1 MGFGT
6 APITSTAAPYQG
18 TIPTLVALPFGDKEP
33 FYIQGPNWRS
43 VLKFMA
49 RLPSTRMEPS
59 IDALKQLKGEARLRI
74 VVSFVKASPI
84 GRSDSLHFDT
94 RCPGA

>member
-6 APITSTAAPYQG
+6 APIASPSALYQG
-18 TIPTLVALPFGDKEP
+18 TIPTLVALPYGDKAP

-49 RLPSTRMEPS
+49 RLPSTRVEPS
-59 IDALKQLKGEARLRI
+59 LDALKQLKGEATLRI
-74 VVSFVKASPI
+74 VVSFVKAGQI
-84 GRSDSLHFDT
+84 GRAHV
-94 RCPGA
+94 